1 MQRTKSLRE
10 AVTGG
15 AAKGQHGAGTPT
27 SASCA
32 AWIRWKSP
40 RRHHDR
46 GCLARPRK
54 RTASTIAPC
63 SRPSTRR
70 GSYGTRCGPRRASVS
85 QRARRRGGARCGR
98 RCAGEVSE
106 HVLHGKGVE
115 RGWDSRPAHPV
126 TPPPRPKEAACGL
139 GAACKPADNGR
150 LQAVPKRRANRTRAR
165 IAARAGATT
174 TARPQPVGRVSA
186 GRLLRSPCHSHARTV
201 PCARAAR
208 QAR

>member
-115 RGWDSRPAHPV
+115 REGGTPGLRTRSRRRRARRRPPA
-126 TPPPRPKEAACGL
+126 GS
-139 GAACKPADNGR
+139 
-150 LQAVPKRRANRTRAR
+150 VPRANRQTMAVSRPSPSGAR
-165 IAARAGATT
+165 IGRALELLHAPEP
-174 TARPQPVGRVSA
+174 RRLRDRNRLA
-186 GRLLRSPCHSHARTV
+186 G
-201 PCARAAR
+201 
-208 QAR
+208 